1 MNPFFTEKRKWNSY
15 SNKTFKTF
23 KVYEIIRNKWWR
35 KVS

>member
-23 KVYEIIRNKWWR
+23 KVYEMILNKRWT
-35 KVS
+35 KV